1 MQIVKVMK
9 CPPQED
15 NNSSF
20 SNYNKQQ
27 GYSCSQ
33 KKSNTKFYKFVNIK
47 DKLVNI
53 LAYAVT

>member
-20 SNYNKQQ
+20 SNCNKQQ

-33 KKSNTKFYKFVNIK
+33 KKSNTKFYKFINIK

-53 LAYAVT
+53 LAYAFT